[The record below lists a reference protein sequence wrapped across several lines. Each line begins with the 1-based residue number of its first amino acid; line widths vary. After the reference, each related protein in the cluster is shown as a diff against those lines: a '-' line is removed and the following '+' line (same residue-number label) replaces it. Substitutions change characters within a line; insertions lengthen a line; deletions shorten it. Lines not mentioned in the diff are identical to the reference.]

1 MPKIIYDLLEDG
13 TKPPSVTTVISGNLG
28 WNKQALMWWANQ
40 EGLEGRHHRD
50 TATRAAEI
58 GTIAHLMIEADI
70 KGEEFDH
77 DPYKVKRVAKA
88 TTAFQAWLQWK
99 KVVDFTPI
107 HSEYSIVSERHRFA
121 GTIDIAAIS
130 GQPCIIDLKTSN
142 SVYPDHVIQLAAY
155 GILWACRHPETP
167 FEAYYLLR
175 LGKEDGSFHY
185 HYWPKEAM
193 LEAENAFMNLLVL
206 HNLHKKLRKMI

>member
-50 TATRAAEI
+50 TAARAAEI
-58 GTIAHLMIEADI
+58 GTIVHEMIECDI
-70 KGEEFDH
+70 KGEEFEYEKYDH
-77 DPYKVKRVAKA
+77 LYLQKA
-88 TTAFQAWLQWK
+88 RHAYAGYYVWK
-99 KVVDFTPI
+99 GIVDFKPLE
-107 HSEYSIVSERHRFA
+107 SEYSIVSERHRFA

-142 SVYPDHVIQLAAY
+142 AVYADHIIQLAAY
-155 GILWACRHPETP
+155 GILWADRHPETP

-185 HYWPKEAM
+185 HYWPREAM
-193 LEAENAFMNLLVL
+193 WEAENAFMNLLVL